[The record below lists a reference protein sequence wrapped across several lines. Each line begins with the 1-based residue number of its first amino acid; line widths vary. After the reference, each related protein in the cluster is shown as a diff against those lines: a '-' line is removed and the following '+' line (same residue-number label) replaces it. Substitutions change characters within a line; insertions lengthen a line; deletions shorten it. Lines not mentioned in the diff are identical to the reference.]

1 MATDTTGSTVQ
12 GLVSGMK
19 QHLGGGASL
28 MFVQGNPSGI
38 VCPAGQGIG
47 IGGQSGAVIAYDTL
61 ADKVFLNDSGTDW
74 LRIGSVDF

>member
-28 MFVQGNPSGI
+28 MFVQGNPKWYCMPCRSRYRNRWTKW
-38 VCPAGQGIG
+38 
-47 IGGQSGAVIAYDTL
+47 SSYSL
-61 ADKVFLNDSGTDW
+61 
-74 LRIGSVDF
+74 